1 MKRIVAFTGAGVSA
15 ESGIDT
21 FRDSGG
27 LWERFDIA
35 DVATPEAFERDPETV
50 LEFYNER
57 RRKVLE
63 SEPNP
68 AHRAIAEL
76 EEAYEVVVVTQNID
90 DLHERAGSNHVLH
103 LHGEILKVRSSV
115 DPELVYEVGKEGIK
129 LGQTCDKGSQL
140 RPYVVWFGEA
150 VPMLEKAAKEIQQ
163 ADLLMVVGSS
173 LNVYPAAGL
182 VFYAPHHA
190 EKYFIDPKAEED
202 QVEMSGFRAIPEKAG
217 VGVPKLAEQLLEK
230 EARE

>member
-1 MKRIVAFTGAGVSA
+1 MQRIVAFTGAGVSA

-27 LWERFDIA
+27 LWDRYNIA
-35 DVATPEAFERDPETV
+35 DVATPEAFARDPKTV

-68 AHRAIAEL
+68 AHQALAEL

-90 DLHERAGSNHVLH
+90 DLHERAGSSKVLH
-103 LHGEILKVRSSV
+103 LHGEIKKVRSSV
-115 DPELVYEVGKEGIK
+115 DPELIYEVGEGGIE

-140 RPYVVWFGEA
+140 RPHVVWFGEA
-150 VPMLEKAAKEIQQ
+150 VPMLEKAALEIEQ
-163 ADLLMVVGSS
+163 ADILLVIGSS

-182 VFYAPHHA
+182 VFYARPEA
-190 EKYFIDPKAEED
+190 RKFLIDPKADED
-202 QVEMSGFRAIPEKAG
+202 GGAMEDFELISEKAG
-217 VGVPKLAEQLLEK
+217 QGVPRIVERLMAK
-230 EARE
+230 EVR

>member
-27 LWERFDIA
+27 LWDRYNIT
-35 DVATPEAFERDPETV
+35 DVATPEAFERNPEMV

-63 SEPNP
+63 SEPNA
-68 AHRAIAEL
+68 AHRAIADL

-90 DLHERAGSNHVLH
+90 DLHERAGSSQVVH
-103 LHGEILKVRSSV
+103 LHGEIRKVRSSV
-115 DPELVYEVGKEGIK
+115 DPDLLYEVGKEGIQ

-140 RPYVVWFGEA
+140 RPHVVWFGEA
-150 VPMLEKAAKEIQQ
+150 VPMLEVAAKEIEQ
-163 ADLLMVVGSS
+163 ADLLLVVGSS

-182 VFYAPHHA
+182 VFYAPSHA
-190 EKYFIDPKAEED
+190 QKYLVDPKAEED
-202 QVEMSGFRAIPEKAG
+202 AVDMSGFMAIPEKAG
-217 VGVPKLAEQLLEK
+217 VGVPKLVERLLEK
-230 EARE
+230 EPRD